1 MIYISEQVEIPDCE
15 IELNAVRSGGPGGQ
29 NVNKV
34 STAVHLRFDIKASS
48 LPDFYKKRL
57 LSLKDSRI
65 TGKGIIV
72 IKASRYRSR
81 EQNREDALG
90 RLRDLIQSAGRT
102 LTKRTPTKPSKGARE
117 RRLEVKS
124 RRSRIKKLRGRIDDQ

>member
-1 MIYISEQVEIPDCE
+1 MIYISEQVEIPDSELE
-15 IELNAVRSGGPGGQ
+15 IKAVRSGGPGGQ

-48 LPDFYKKRL
+48 LPDFYKERL

-65 TGKGIIV
+65 TGEGIII

-81 EQNREDALG
+81 EKNREDALN
-90 RLRDLIQSAGRT
+90 RLRDLIQSSGRT
-102 LTKRTPTKPSKGARE
+102 LTKRTPTKPSKGAHE

>member
-1 MIYISEQVEIPDCE
+1 VIYISEQVEIPDCE

>member
-102 LTKRTPTKPSKGARE
+102 LTKRKPTKPGKSARE
-117 RRLEVKS
+117 RRLEGKS
-124 RRSRIKKLRGRIDDQ
+124 RRSRLKKLRGRIDDQ